1 MQLPLN
7 FDPRGYQAEALRALE
22 TGIRLAVWCW
32 ARRGG
37 KDFTAF
43 GYAVK
48 KMVEQPMN
56 VVLVFPEKEQGR
68 NAFWDNV
75 ENDGFK
81 TIEHIPAALIK
92 AQDNTDMKITLINGS
107 TFQILGT
114 KNPDKLRGANGKL
127 YIFSEFV
134 DIDSAAYDVVVPVV
148 EVNGGQIIVQS
159 TPKIDGISGGTF
171 KMMFDDAKAEME
183 NPETGDVPME
193 YASLVTAEEYLSPKA
208 LERLRLKSIKKNGND
223 FFFRQ
228 EFLCDWGQASQS
240 TYYGQILKR
249 LADPEYLAG
258 NIGHYPYNQD
268 FPVYTAWDLGI
279 SDSTAITF
287 FQYYMYNNRPTV
299 RIIDYYETSNIGLES
314 IIKYV
319 MSKPYNMAWHFLPHD
334 GSVRDSDAVQRAE
347 KAREY
352 GLVNSS
358 ILTRE
363 PKEDGI
369 NRVAEGLPFT
379 FIHEPMTIELIRK
392 AYLYKR
398 KYNPLTGDYIGPE
411 HKTESHAADT
421 LRYLWVALEQEF
433 NKETCEHYYSQATDD
448 EYESELVQTTYYQ
461 PSY

>member
-1 MQLPLN
+1 MNIPIN
-7 FDPRGYQAEALRALE
+7 FNPRDYQAKALAALE
-22 TGIRLAVWCW
+22 SGIRLAVWCW

-56 VVLVFPEKEQGR
+56 VVLVFPIKEQGR
-68 NAFWDNV
+68 DAFWNNV

-81 TIEHIPAALIK
+81 TIEHIPQELIK
-92 AQDNTDMKITLINGS
+92 SQDNTDMIITLINGS
-107 TFQILGT
+107 TFQVLGT

-171 KMMFDDAKAEME
+171 KMMFDDALE
-183 NPETGDVPME
+183 NWDQGDKME
-193 YASLVTAEEYLSPKA
+193 YASLVTAEEYLTPEA
-208 LERLRLKSIKKNGND
+208 LERLRLKAIKKNGND

-228 EFLCDWGQASQS
+228 EFLCDWGQASQT
-240 TYYGQILKR
+240 TYYGQVLKLMKER
-249 LADPEYLAG
+249 DQ
-258 NIGHYPYNQD
+258 IGMFPYNKAY
-268 FPVYTAWDLGI
+268 PVYTAWDLGM
-279 SDSTAITF
+279 SDSTAVAF
-287 FQYYMYNNRPTV
+287 FQYYMVNARPQI
-299 RIIDYYETSNIGLES
+299 RIIDYYETSNIGQES
-314 IIKYV
+314 NVKYV
-319 MSKPYNMAWHFLPHD
+319 MSKPYNIAWHFLPHD
-334 GSVRDSDAVQRAE
+334 GSVRDSDAIQRIE
-347 KAREY
+347 KMRDY
-352 GLVNSS
+352 GLSNSS
-358 ILTRE
+358 LLTRE

-369 NRVAEGLPFT
+369 NRVAEGLLHT
-379 FIHEPMTIELIRK
+379 VIHEPTTMELVRK

-398 KYNPLTGDYIGPE
+398 KYNPLTGDYEGPE

-421 LRYLWVALEQEF
+421 LRYIWVALVQEF
-433 NKETCEHYYSQATDD
+433 NEETCEHYYSQETEETYDSD
-448 EYESELVQTTYYQ
+448 LVETSFYQ